1 MIFKGSRLNKH
12 LIHPLVGLLVLQAK
26 TFQVAD
32 HPDLQMI
39 ICTPVPGTD
48 TAARLAVLSEP
59 LFWL

>member
-1 MIFKGSRLNKH
+1 MVSQTEHKH

-39 ICTPVPGTD
+39 VYTPVSGTD
-48 TAARLAVLSEP
+48 TAARLAVLSEA
-59 LFWL
+59 LSAK